1 MCSTV
6 LAPLIVNMTGE
17 QAYGAILVRLARL
30 LNDVIFD
37 DHFSLEANKAIC
49 MDVCFYQ
56 TSGNGLYVTSI
67 LRRQRSSVG
76 KLRRCL

>member
-37 DHFSLEANKAIC
+37 DHFSLEANKRLLGPSAWTYAFIKLVE
-49 MDVCFYQ
+49 MDFM
-56 TSGNGLYVTSI
+56 
-67 LRRQRSSVG
+67 
-76 KLRRCL
+76 